1 MVKKTVAVFGKT
13 TCPFYKKKKKNVAT
27 IGILTVS
34 TLKCRTQY
42 DRKVKTNDME
52 NEMMVAL

>member
-1 MVKKTVAVFGKT
+1 M
-13 TCPFYKKKKKNVAT
+13 
-27 IGILTVS
+27 GILTVS

>member
-1 MVKKTVAVFGKT
+1 MVKKTVAVFGET
-13 TCPFYKKKKKNVAT
+13 TCPFCKTKKKNVST

-42 DRKVKTNDME
+42 DRKVKTNNMG
-52 NEMMVAL
+52 NEMMVEL